1 MAITQI
7 TSMIV
12 IILAIAVEVW
22 WMLTHRDKYLLS
34 IPNIIWLVHALVFYI
49 ALWKCTSINTNKQL
63 FNEWG
68 AALRL
73 QGYITILM
81 MGLYRMNGRFTKW
94 IR

>member
-1 MAITQI
+1 MTATQL

-12 IILAIAVEVW
+12 IILAIAVEVR

-34 IPNIIWLVHALVFYI
+34 VPNLIWLVHALVFYI
-49 ALWKCTSINTNKQL
+49 ALWGCTSINTNKQL

-81 MGLYRMNGRFTKW
+81 MGLYRIKGNTSKW
-94 IR
+94 IL

>member
-1 MAITQI
+1 MTATQL

-22 WMLTHRDKYLLS
+22 WMLTHRDKYLIA

-49 ALWKCTSINTNKQL
+49 ALLYYFPNHDKQL

-73 QGYITILM
+73 QGYITVLM